1 MTEVPMEPLLG
12 DRYLRMSRAR
22 IVASLKLAQRM
33 PEEDFRH
40 SWAQSDED
48 WFVTQVLHHAIVG
61 GRWTSTWDVAIYIYA
76 MFRHSECNMD

>member
-1 MTEVPMEPLLG
+1 MEPLLG
-12 DRYLRMSRAR
+12 DRYLRMSAAR
-22 IVASLKLAQRM
+22 IAASLKLAHRM
-33 PEEDFRH
+33 LEEDLRYR
-40 SWAQSDED
+40 WTQSDED